1 MGSISKLERARLY
14 LVAGVGNP
22 QDHKGVLGV
31 EEAVEGGVDILQLR
45 DYSLKDSELLSIAHK
60 FRALTRRYRILFIV
74 NNRPDIARLSD
85 ADGVHVGQEDLTIAQ
100 VRKIIGEGK
109 VVGVSTHSLDQA
121 QKAISDGA
129 DYIGVGPVYPTP
141 TKEGRPAV
149 GVEYVREVAALHPP
163 IPFFAIGGI
172 NPTNIDEVL
181 RAGATRLAVVRAITE
196 AKDPKAAAEGLQ
208 KALDKGHV
216 KAARP

>member
-1 MGSISKLERARLY
+1 MGTISKLERARLY
-14 LVAGVGNP
+14 LVTGAGSF
-22 QDHKGVLGV
+22 QDHKQFKVA

-45 DYSLKDSELLSIAHK
+45 DYSVKDSELLSMARQ

-74 NNRPDIARLSD
+74 NNRPDIARLAD
-85 ADGVHVGQEDLTIAQ
+85 ADGVHVGREDLSVQ
-100 VRKIIGEGK
+100 EVRKVIGEGK
-109 VVGVSTHSLDQA
+109 VVGVSTHNLDQA

-141 TKEGRPAV
+141 TKAGRPAV
-149 GVEYVREVAALHPP
+149 GVEYVRQVAEIHPP

-172 NPTNIDEVL
+172 NSSNIEEVL

-196 AKDPKAAAEGLQ
+196 AKNPKTAAEELQ
-208 KALDKGHV
+208 KALDKRPA

>member
-14 LVAGVGNP
+14 LVTGAGSPLGP
-22 QDHKGVLGV
+22 QGFKMV

-45 DYSLKDSELLSIAHK
+45 DYSSKDSELLSMARQ

-74 NNRPDIARLSD
+74 NNRPDIAHLSD
-85 ADGVHVGQEDLTIAQ
+85 ADGVHVGQEDLPVAQ

-109 VVGVSTHSLDQA
+109 IVGVSTHSLDQA
-121 QKAISDGA
+121 QKAMSDGA

-149 GVEYVREVAALHPP
+149 GVEYVRQGSEIHSP

-172 NPTNIDEVL
+172 TLSNIEEVL
-181 RAGATRLAVVRAITE
+181 RAGARRVAVVRAITE
-196 AKDPKAAAEGLQ
+196 SKDPKAAADELQ
-208 KALDKGHV
+208 KALDKGPA
-216 KAARP
+216 KASRP

>member
-14 LVAGVGNP
+14 LVTGAGISP
-22 QDHKGVLGV
+22 DHKDFKMV

-85 ADGVHVGQEDLTIAQ
+85 ADGVHVGQEDLPIAE

-109 VVGVSTHSLDQA
+109 VVGVSTHRLEEA
-121 QKAISDGA
+121 QKAIAEGA

-149 GVEYVREVAALHPP
+149 GVGYVRQIAEIHPP

-172 NPTNIDEVL
+172 NSSNIEEIL
-181 RAGATRLAVVRAITE
+181 RAGAKRLAVMRAITE
-196 AKDPKAAAEGLQ
+196 AKNPKAAAEELQ
-208 KALDKGHV
+208 KALDKRL

>member
-14 LVAGVGNP
+14 LVTGAGNP
-22 QDHKGVLGV
+22 EGHKGFQMV

-45 DYSLKDSELLSIAHK
+45 DYSLKDSELLSMAHK

-74 NNRPDIARLSD
+74 NNRADIARLSD
-85 ADGVHVGQEDLTIAQ
+85 ADGVHVGQEDLTVAQ

-141 TKEGRPAV
+141 TKEGRRAV
-149 GVEYVREVAALHPP
+149 GVEYIRQVAAIHPP

-172 NPTNIDEVL
+172 NAANIDEVL
-181 RAGATRLAVVRAITE
+181 QAGATRLAVVRAITE

-208 KALDKGHV
+208 KALDKGRV

>member
-1 MGSISKLERARLY
+1 
-14 LVAGVGNP
+14 
-22 QDHKGVLGV
+22 
-31 EEAVEGGVDILQLR
+31 VEGGVDILQLR

-74 NNRPDIARLSD
+74 NNRADIARLSD
-85 ADGVHVGQEDLTIAQ
+85 ADGVHVGQEDLTVAQ

-129 DYIGVGPVYPTP
+129 DYIGVGPIYPTP

-149 GVEYVREVAALHPP
+149 GVEYIQEVAAIHSP

-172 NPTNIDEVL
+172 NTTNIDEVL

-208 KALDKGHV
+208 KALDKGRV

>member
-14 LVAGVGNP
+14 LVAGAGNP
-22 QDHKGVLGV
+22 KDHKVFKAI

-45 DYSLKDSELLSIAHK
+45 DYSLSDSELLSMAHQ

-74 NNRPDIARLSD
+74 NNRPDIARLAD
-85 ADGVHVGQEDLTIAQ
+85 ADGVHVGQEDLPIKE

-109 VVGVSTHSLDQA
+109 VVGVSTHRLEEA
-121 QKAISDGA
+121 QRAISDGA

-149 GVEYVREVAALHPP
+149 GRGLYPASGGDASSH
-163 IPFFAIGGI
+163 PFFLPLVESIFPILRKFFMPAPTLIGG
-172 NPTNIDEVL
+172 EV
-181 RAGATRLAVVRAITE
+181 RGHYGSQESQSRRRGAS
-196 AKDPKAAAEGLQ
+196 
-208 KALDKGHV
+208 KG
-216 KAARP
+216 PG

>member
-14 LVAGVGNP
+14 LVAGAGNP
-22 QDHKGVLGV
+22 QDHAGFKSV
-31 EEAVEGGVDILQLR
+31 EDAVEGGVDILQLR
-45 DYSLKDSELLSIAHK
+45 DYSLKDSELLAMAHK

-85 ADGVHVGQEDLTIAQ
+85 ADGVHVGQDDLTVAQ

-149 GVEYVREVAALHPP
+149 GLEYVRQVAGLHPS

-172 NPTNIDEVL
+172 HLSNIEEVL
-181 RAGATRLAVVRAITE
+181 RAGAMRLAVVRAITE

-208 KALDKGHV
+208 KALDKGLA
-216 KAARP
+216 KTARS